1 MSSQWTS
8 FETSS
13 IVHQQTNSEAQ
24 STAKA
29 GQKASKPVGKKKKNH
44 HKPHNRKLK
53 TKKIKQTNRARCSS
67 TNRNMK

>member
-29 GQKASKPVGKKKKNH
+29 GQKASKPGGTKKKK
-44 HKPHNRKLK
+44 PPQTPQQK
-53 TKKIKQTNRARCSS
+53 TKNQKNKTNQ
-67 TNRNMK
+67 